1 MLVHVCFSEAVLAEI
16 PHLRAYARM
25 MTNDL
30 CKGDHEVE
38 ETLKRAMSVMDRM
51 SKRTDL
57 RVQLLTILR
66 SFLITSERRHF
77 SVPPEIHE
85 KLNNPFR
92 IRNGHSKSSFSL
104 ASALAGLDYE
114 DREAV
119 VLSAGILLS
128 RREAAKLCGCEVS
141 VYDTRLC
148 RGLARLAQLV
158 PGESL
163 GNIADDLA
171 ASKTYP
177 LTNMSGGF
185 LEMTAPN

>member
-1 MLVHVCFSEAVLAEI
+1 MSAHVHTYFSEAVLTEI

-30 CKGDHEVE
+30 SKADHEVE

-66 SFLITSERRHF
+66 SFLIAGERRHF
-77 SVPPEIHE
+77 SVSPAIYE
-85 KLNNPFR
+85 KLNGPFR
-92 IRNGHSKSSFSL
+92 IRNGHSQGSLSL

-119 VLSAGILLS
+119 VLSAGMPLS

-141 VYDTRLC
+141 VYDARLC
-148 RGLARLAQLV
+148 RGLTRLAELV
-158 PGESL
+158 PGANGMECVPGL
-163 GNIADDLA
+163 QP
-171 ASKTYP
+171 TVTP
-177 LTNMSGGF
+177 L
-185 LEMTAPN
+185 LL

>member
-1 MLVHVCFSEAVLAEI
+1 LCVRLPLNFTPA
-16 PHLRAYARM
+16 LRGSGGDVVGDLGELPQCPGISHKGGFFRALLRFGAAR
-25 MTNDL
+25 
-30 CKGDHEVE
+30 G
-38 ETLKRAMSVMDRM
+38 
-51 SKRTDL
+51 
-57 RVQLLTILR
+57 
-66 SFLITSERRHF
+66 HF
-77 SVPPEIHE
+77 RVPPAIHE
-85 KLNNPFR
+85 KLNGPFR
-92 IRNGHSKSSFSL
+92 IRNGHSQGSLSL

-119 VLSAGILLS
+119 VLSAGVHLS

-148 RGLARLAQLV
+148 RGLTRLAQLV

-171 ASKTYP
+171 ASETYP